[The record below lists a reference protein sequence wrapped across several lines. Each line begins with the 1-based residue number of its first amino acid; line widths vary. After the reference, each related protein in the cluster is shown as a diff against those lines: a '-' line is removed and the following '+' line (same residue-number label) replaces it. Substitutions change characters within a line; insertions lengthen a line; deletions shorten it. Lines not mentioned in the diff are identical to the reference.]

1 MHKLITFRKL
11 QELCES
17 KYWWNFEPRLSCQH
31 DDIYEDNTT
40 IDCCS
45 KNCPVM
51 AAFQNTVELLKSQ
64 IIVED

>member
-1 MHKLITFRKL
+1 METRLITFRKL

-45 KNCPVM
+45 KNCPVWKK
-51 AAFQNTVELLKSQ
+51 LKVIERQ
-64 IIVED
+64 